1 MKSIIPFTKEHEM
14 YRKAVA
20 SFIDKEMVPHVNQ
33 WDEEGVF
40 PREIFKKMGE
50 NGYLCTWAD
59 EKYGGVNGDFLY
71 DYILA
76 AETHLKGINGGN
88 VPLHCSVVVPYI
100 DAYANDEQKE
110 RWLPGC
116 VSGDLITAIAMTEPG
131 AGSDLVALRTK
142 AVKDNDSYVL
152 NGNKT
157 FISNAEMCDL
167 AIIAA
172 KTDPNAGHKGISLF
186 VVEKGTP
193 GLSVGKQI
201 PKIGLHAGD
210 TAELFLEDCRIP
222 ASNLLGEEGKGFLY
236 LMQKLQQERLI
247 VSVYNLYMAQRSLN
261 LTLEYVEQRQLFGK
275 KLSQFQNT
283 QFVLA
288 EIATEI
294 ELAKSFLDQLTLAH
308 INKEN
313 VVKEVSM
320 AKLWINEMNFR
331 TASRCLQLFGGYGYC
346 TEYDISRQFVD
357 SRVHTIVAGTSE
369 VMKGIIAKEMGLK

>member
-1 MKSIIPFTKEHEM
+1 MKTILPFTAEHDM

-20 SFIDKEMVPHVNQ
+20 SFIDKEIVPHHAK
-33 WDEEGVF
+33 WEEECIF
-40 PREIFKKMGE
+40 PREIFSKMGE

-76 AETHLKGINGGN
+76 AEMHLKGVNGGN

-116 VSGDLITAIAMTEPG
+116 VSGELISAIAMTEPG
-131 AGSDLVALRTK
+131 AGSDLMAMRSK
-142 AVKDNDSYVL
+142 AVKDGDSYIL
-152 NGNKT
+152 NGSKT
-157 FISNAEMCDL
+157 FISNAGMCDL
-167 AIIAA
+167 AIVAA
-172 KTDPNAGHKGISLF
+172 KTDAAAGHKGISLF
-186 VVEKGTP
+186 VIERNTP

-201 PKIGLHAGD
+201 PKIGIHAGD
-210 TAELFLEDCRIP
+210 TAELFMEECRVP
-222 ASNLLGEEGKGFLY
+222 AANLLGEEGKGFLY

-247 VSVYNLYMAQRSLN
+247 VSVYNVYMAQRSLD

-275 KLSQFQNT
+275 KLSGFQNT
-283 QFVLA
+283 QYVLA
-288 EIATEI
+288 ELATEI
-294 ELAKSFLDQLTLAH
+294 ELAKCFLDQLTLAH

-320 AKLWINEMNFR
+320 AKFWISEMNHR
-331 TASRCLQLFGGYGYC
+331 VASRCLQLFGGYGYC